1 MQLEVI
7 DHFDTSGPKP
17 PRIDKKDCV
26 LVNAKVGAKIWM
38 DVDDVIKK
46 LPPHLENSYILHY
59 PKKDSLKFKWS
70 IEVYGPS
77 TIYLVCLNTNKAND
91 FIKNGWKKE
100 AGEVTTSCCKLNQIW
115 RKHLTND
122 KSNKINLPK
131 TELSQ
136 ASKIIFIKGILELS
150 KA

>member
-1 MQLEVI
+1 MELVYYLDI
-7 DHFDTSGPKP
+7 SGPKP
-17 PRIDKKDCV
+17 PKIDKNEYV
-26 LVNAKVGAKIWM
+26 FVQAKVGAKIWM
-38 DVDDVIKK
+38 DVDDVVKK

-59 PKKDSLKFKWS
+59 SKKDSLKFKWS

-77 TIYLVCLNTNKAND
+77 TIYLVCLKTNQTND

-100 AGEVTTSCCKLNQIW
+100 SGEVTTSCCKLNQIW
-115 RKHLTND
+115 KKYLTND

-131 TELSQ
+131 TELSI

>member
-1 MQLEVI
+1 MT
-7 DHFDTSGPKP
+7 FSGPKP
-17 PRIDKKDCV
+17 PKIDKKEYV
-26 LVNAKVGAKIWM
+26 FVQAKVGAKIWM
-38 DVDDVIKK
+38 DVDDVVKK
-46 LPPHLENSYILHY
+46 LPPRLENSYILHY

-77 TIYLVCLNTNKAND
+77 TIYFVCLNTNQANE
-91 FIKNGWKKE
+91 FIKNGWTKE
-100 AGEVTTSCCKLNQIW
+100 VGEVTTSCCKLNQIW

-122 KSNKINLPK
+122 KLNKIDLPNI
-131 TELSQ
+131 ESQ